1 MLQKHQIIH
10 FYSLI
15 LFFLLNFISMS
26 NTETI
31 PTFIAPWLSVRN
43 SGKAVAF
50 YKSAFEAVETYRL
63 EDPDGNA
70 VVKLSINGAEFWLSD
85 SPSDTSSSETLGGG
99 SIRMILTVADPDAVF
114 AQALQA
120 GATEVFPVGEEYG
133 WRLGRLVDPFGLHW
147 EIGRQIE

>member
-1 MLQKHQIIH
+1 MT
-10 FYSLI
+10 
-15 LFFLLNFISMS
+15 

-31 PTFIAPWLSVRN
+31 QTSIAPWLSVRN

-85 SPSDTSSSETLGGG
+85 TPPGDSTPETLGGG
-99 SIRMILTVADPDAVF
+99 TIRMILTVSDPDSSF
-114 AQALQA
+114 AQALKA

-147 EIGRQIE
+147 EIGRQVE